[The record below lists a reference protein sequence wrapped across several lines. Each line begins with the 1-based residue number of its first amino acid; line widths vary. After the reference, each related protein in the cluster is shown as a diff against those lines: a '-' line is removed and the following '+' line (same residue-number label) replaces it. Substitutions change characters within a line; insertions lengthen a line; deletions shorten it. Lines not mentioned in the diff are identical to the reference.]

1 MNKFYMNGKL
11 MHKASDHNTK
21 RCEVEKWVFLSH
33 SDFERLKANP
43 YQEHEAITAAKDLMF
58 EDEEAYHCIMLL
70 DEHGDDSQFE
80 ACIHCHGVLIL
91 LPIKYFS
98 TIILTA
104 ACRYDMIR
112 NGLSKL

>member
-1 MNKFYMNGKL
+1 MG
-11 MHKASDHNTK
+11 NTDK
-21 RCEVEKWVFLSH
+21 GLILVLIVTFVPGICQYYVVINSQKSE
-33 SDFERLKANP
+33 
-43 YQEHEAITAAKDLMF
+43 TAA
-58 EDEEAYHCIMLL
+58 
-70 DEHGDDSQFE
+70 DSQFE